1 MIVSL
6 RAAYLSFLRI
16 NLMMSR
22 RKWPIHQA
30 LTKGRLKNRTSSILC
45 GPHSVRK
52 AKTPRSWKILE
63 NQISIVRLGAKIY
76 SPAQNKMTW
85 WVCRRE
91 KECKN
96 WWCLIP
102 SLRKTNSNLWD
113 SLGLSCRMMRW
124 LLAVV
129 KQRGDT
135 SCSSLLLGEWQRN
148 STKKVE
154 VFSNHNSDNQDDH
167 EGQKRP
173 SFMGSS

>member
-1 MIVSL
+1 
-6 RAAYLSFLRI
+6 
-16 NLMMSR
+16 MMSR

-148 STKKVE
+148 STKKLK
-154 VFSNHNSDNQDDH
+154 FSVIITQTTKMTTRDKKDLALWAAVRVTAWISL
-167 EGQKRP
+167 GPR
-173 SFMGSS
+173 